1 MLQPLFESLRLD
13 AQNRLRAGTQLLVIR
28 WNERVGRDVPRQH
41 SLAQRLV
48 KGNNLKAGD
57 RVITRRAVPL
67 VHEPLHVD
75 LGDCQGSTRKRLIFC
90 KNRPIFRNQM
100 VP

>member
-1 MLQPLFESLRLD
+1 MLDPLFKALRLD
-13 AQNRLRAGTQLLVIR
+13 AQDRLRACAELVVI
-28 WNERVGRDVPRQH
+28 GRDEGIGRDGARQLRP
-41 SLAQRLV
+41 SQGLV
-48 KGNNLKAGD
+48 EDDLPQAGD
-57 RVITRRAVPL
+57 GVIACGAVPL